1 MVVAQI
7 RPKTR
12 KINVE
17 IEVPEEWLDQDLDI
31 NLSLHNALSPKAE
44 MMLEKIKSFGISL
57 PKNFKFN
64 RDECYDRDFS

>member
-17 IEVPEEWLDQDLDI
+17 IEVPEEWIDKDLNLDLT
-31 NLSLHNALSPKAE
+31 LSQSDRGAE
-44 MMLEKIKSFGISL
+44 IYAKLKEFQLEI
-57 PKNFKFN
+57 PVDFKFN
-64 RDECYDRDFS
+64 RDECYDRDLS